1 MSGFRIEDDA
11 QMYEYEDGEI
21 HETIEEA
28 AAMCRQLRPFDALS
42 DAYDDFSREDLICAC
57 IQLAHQKA
65 QYREALLDASAGLRN
80 KVEDIG

>member
-1 MSGFRIEDDA
+1 MSRFRLADDA
-11 QMYEYEDGEI
+11 QMYEYEDEEI

-28 AAMCRQLRPFDALS
+28 AALCRQLRPFDALS
-42 DAYDDFSREDLICAC
+42 DSYDDFSKEDLIYAC

-65 QYREALLDASAGLRN
+65 QYRKALLDASIDFRN

>member
-1 MSGFRIEDDA
+1 MSRFRLADDA
-11 QMYEYEDGEI
+11 QMYEYEDEEI

-28 AAMCRQLRPFDALS
+28 AALCRQLRPFDALS
-42 DAYDDFSREDLICAC
+42 DSYDDFSKEDLIYAC

-65 QYREALLDASAGLRN
+65 QYRKALLDASIGFRN